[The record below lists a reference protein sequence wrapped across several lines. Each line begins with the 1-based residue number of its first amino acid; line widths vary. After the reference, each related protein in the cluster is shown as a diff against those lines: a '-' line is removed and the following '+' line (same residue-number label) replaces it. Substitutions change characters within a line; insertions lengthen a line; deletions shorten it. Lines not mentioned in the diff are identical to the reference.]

1 MQPPVLERLGGPIQ
15 HRACFLEGGHT
26 VLGDDLLGDRT
37 TDGGPG
43 RCLGRRT
50 WLGVLVLEQQPA
62 KRDSNKCRNEKGVP
76 DAPAV
81 VAADGPQLR
90 AGQLIGGLRHLGTSR
105 PAQSYQSSTVT
116 NGPQQPDD
124 FLPSMTIAFMVL
136 AAVHAAVNGHRCFA
150 YRTIYGECPFAAGP
164 YAAINLHNQ
173 GKLGGNQ
180 VRGE

>member
-1 MQPPVLERLGGPIQ
+1 MGWRPICRWWRPSCRSRLACRTGRRRPTHHGGLVPAAASLGQADLALPVVVYGLGMQPPVLERLGGPIQ

-26 VLGDDLLGDRT
+26 VLGDDLPGDRA

-62 KRDSNKCRNEKGVP
+62 KRDSNKCRNEKGEP

-90 AGQLIGGLRHLGTSR
+90 AGQPIGGLRHLGTS
-105 PAQSYQSSTVT
+105 
-116 NGPQQPDD
+116 
-124 FLPSMTIAFMVL
+124 LPGAVL
-136 AAVHAAVNGHRCFA
+136 TGAR
-150 YRTIYGECPFAAGP
+150 
-164 YAAINLHNQ
+164 Q
-173 GKLGGNQ
+173 
-180 VRGE
+180 